1 MNYRGRRNKANIKF
15 YTMAKELGID
25 EKTYKEIEEGKRN
38 LEGQMLD
45 KFMNILKR
53 NKEVNFN
60 DAIKVNKINKMVEDK
75 TLMKKITDL
84 GYTQREIA
92 KKIGISQGTVS
103 CIITKTRPVSE
114 EVKVKLYD
122 FITNPLNKKLESD
135 KLQKEAVKETKGADN
150 INNKETT
157 EKPDS
162 EAKNTVKSDDKKKV
176 ATKIDVEI
184 KLKDFAVVKEMQ
196 AKIEKQERRIANL
209 KRKIMLYEKL
219 IERL

>member
-75 TLMKKITDL
+75 IIMKKITDL

-157 EKPDS
+157 EKPLN

>member
-1 MNYRGRRNKANIKF
+1 MKYKYKRQKAQIKF

-25 EKTYKEIEEGKRN
+25 EKTYKEIEDGKRN
-38 LEGQMLD
+38 LEGNMLD

-53 NKEVNFN
+53 NKEINFN

-84 GYTQREIA
+84 GYTQREVA
-92 KKIGISQGTVS
+92 KKIGTSQGTIS
-103 CIITKTRPVSE
+103 CMITKTRPVSDE
-114 EVKVKLYD
+114 TKIKLYD

-135 KLQKEAVKETKGADN
+135 KTQKEAVKE
-150 INNKETT
+150 
-157 EKPDS
+157 EKPNETINTKEKEEKPLDK
-162 EAKNTVKSDDKKKV
+162 AKNTVKSDNKKKEAV
-176 ATKIDVEI
+176 KIDVEV

-196 AKIEKQERRIANL
+196 AKIEKQEKRIATL
-209 KRKIMLYEKL
+209 KRRIMLYEKL

>member
-157 EKPDS
+157 EKPLN

>member
-1 MNYRGRRNKANIKF
+1 MKYRYRRKKAQIKF

-25 EKTYKEIEEGKRN
+25 EKTYKEIEDGKRN
-38 LEGQMLD
+38 LEGNMLD

-53 NKEVNFN
+53 NKEINFN
-60 DAIKVNKINKMVEDK
+60 DAIKANKIDKMVEDK

-92 KKIGISQGTVS
+92 EKIGISQTTIS
-103 CIITKTRPVSE
+103 CIITKIRPVSE

-135 KLQKEAVKETKGADN
+135 KTQKEASKEEKSTESINTKEE
-150 INNKETT
+150 K
-157 EKPDS
+157 EKPLDK
-162 EAKNTVKSDDKKKV
+162 AKNTVKSDNKKKEAV
-176 ATKIDVEI
+176 KIDVEV
-184 KLKDFAVVKEMQ
+184 KLKDFVVVKEMQ
-196 AKIEKQERRIANL
+196 AKIEKQEKRIATL
-209 KRKIMLYEKL
+209 KRRIMLYEKL

>member
-25 EKTYKEIEEGKRN
+25 EKTYKEIEDGKRN

-114 EVKVKLYD
+114 EVKIKLYD

-135 KLQKEAVKETKGADN
+135 KPQKEAVKEIKGTDN
-150 INNKETT
+150 INNKETVK
-157 EKPDS
+157 KPDN
-162 EAKNTVKSDDKKKV
+162 EAENTVKNDDKKKEV
-176 ATKIDVEI
+176 TKIDVEV
-184 KLKDFAVVKEMQ
+184 KLKDFAIIKEMQ
-196 AKIEKQERRIANL
+196 AKIDKQEKRIATL
-209 KRKIMLYEKL
+209 RRKIMLYEKL

>member
-25 EKTYKEIEEGKRN
+25 EKTYKEIEDGKRN

-53 NKEVNFN
+53 NKEINFN
-60 DAIKVNKINKMVEDK
+60 DAIKVNKIDKMVEDK
-75 TLMKKITDL
+75 TLMQKITDL

-92 KKIGISQGTVS
+92 KKIGISQGTIS

-135 KLQKEAVKETKGADN
+135 KPQKEAVKETKGTDN

-157 EKPDS
+157 KKPDS
-162 EAKNTVKSDDKKKV
+162 EAKNTVKNDDKKKEV
-176 ATKIDVEI
+176 AKIDIEV
-184 KLKDFAVVKEMQ
+184 KLKDFAIIKEMQ
-196 AKIEKQERRIANL
+196 AKIDKQERKIANL